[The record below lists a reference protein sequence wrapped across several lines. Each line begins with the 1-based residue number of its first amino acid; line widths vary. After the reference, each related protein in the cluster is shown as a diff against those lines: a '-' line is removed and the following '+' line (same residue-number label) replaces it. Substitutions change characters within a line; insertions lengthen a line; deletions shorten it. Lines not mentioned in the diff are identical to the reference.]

1 MRYEE
6 LRGRIKKNDFVELR
20 TRFQNNL
27 NKCVIIFIS
36 KDIIK
41 FTMILEENEIA
52 AVSPIIAVTY
62 DILSVVNKI
71 DSHKL
76 LFYSNLNNVHIN
88 KAIMSKNNNKRS
100 NAKI

>member
-6 LRGRIKKNDFVELR
+6 IRGRVKKNDFVELT

-41 FTMILEENEIA
+41 FAMILEENETA
-52 AVSPIIAVTY
+52 AVSPIIAITY

>member
-1 MRYEE
+1 MKYEE
-6 LRGRIKKNDFVELR
+6 LRKRIKKNDFVELK

-27 NKCVIIFIS
+27 NKCVVLFIS

-41 FTMILEENEIA
+41 IAMILEENETA
-52 AVSPIIAVTY
+52 AVSPIIAIPY
-62 DILSVVNKI
+62 DILSIVNKI
-71 DSHKL
+71 DSHNL

-88 KAIMSKNNNKRS
+88 KAIMSKNNKKRS